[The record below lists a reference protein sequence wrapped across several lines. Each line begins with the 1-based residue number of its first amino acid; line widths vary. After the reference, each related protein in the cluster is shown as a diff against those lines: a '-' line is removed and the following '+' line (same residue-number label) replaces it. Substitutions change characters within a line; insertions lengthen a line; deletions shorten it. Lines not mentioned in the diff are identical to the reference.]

1 MEKKN
6 LLVKLRKKLKKMKK
20 VAALGLAGLAIAG
33 ALSSCAPLVVNT
45 DTNST
50 DSTVTDTQTGEHDY
64 SNEILTINALFGLP
78 GIKLSDYSEIFQK
91 LMTDSRYDTR
101 YEQFQDV
108 IHSNGSF
115 NIADPIP
122 YGFLERNGFDVSA
135 IKAEKLE
142 CDSYVYRPNN
152 DKDHLY
158 VNLRAEKNVNGTI
171 CSMFYTLKYKI
182 SEKEFA
188 EFDELAEGA
197 YADYCFYID
206 ALDRLREPEVV
217 SQAGMISKT
226 YIKSLQEIKNG
237 WNGKYPGITN
247 VGSLQLID
255 FSVENQDG
263 WIYLT
268 SPALDLEDDYDCKGT
283 FIIGKQHVLPYLM
296 IGNFQYFDQKENII
310 TGEYKYERIFDIEE
324 DMDGFEKTCQKLD
337 YYGSSR
343 WAARMQL
350 FKSELQRYNVD
361 LNL

>member
-33 ALSSCAPLVVNT
+33 ALSSCAPKTIDTN
-45 DTNST
+45 TNST

-64 SNEILTINALFGLP
+64 SNEILSIKEILNNQD
-78 GIKLSDYSEIFQK
+78 IKLSDYSEIYQK
-91 LMTDSRYDTR
+91 VMTDSRYDTR
-101 YEQFQDV
+101 YEQ
-108 IHSNGSF
+108 IRNLGSNGSF

-142 CDSYVYRPNN
+142 CDSYVYRPND

-171 CSMFYTLKYKI
+171 CSMFYTLKYDI

-188 EFDELAEGA
+188 EFDELAEGE

-217 SQAGMISKT
+217 SKAGMISTSYKEF
-226 YIKSLQEIKNG
+226 IKDMNNAWQGEYPII
-237 WNGKYPGITN
+237 GKAA
-247 VGSLQLID
+247 SSQLVD

-263 WIYLT
+263 WVYFT
-268 SPALDLEDDYDCKGT
+268 SPAQDLEDDYDCKGT
-283 FIIGKQHVLPYLM
+283 FIIGKQHIAHAAGY
-296 IGNFQYFDQKENII
+296 NQFKYFNIDENILDI
-310 TGEYKYERIFDIEE
+310 TSFDWTQE
-324 DMDGFEKTCQKLD
+324 DMDNFEKTCQKLD
-337 YYGSSR
+337 YYGSSGY
-343 WAARMQL
+343 AANMDC
-350 FKSELQRYNVD
+350 FKDYIEIYAS
-361 LNL
+361 LNY